1 MRRRFLYLLLASLS
15 LLAACGERVVPG
27 SALAAKLLAKN
38 YVNGGLDPVYVK
50 EEPFIKGEKAMV
62 KTVYGINKGCTVGM
76 VRSEAEIEFGWKIVA
91 IACGAAN

>member
-1 MRRRFLYLLLASLS
+1 MLASLS
-15 LLAACGERVVPG
+15 IFVACGERVVPG

-50 EEPFIKGEKAMV
+50 EEPVIKGERAMV

-76 VRSEAEIEFGWKIVA
+76 VRSKAEIEFGWKIVA